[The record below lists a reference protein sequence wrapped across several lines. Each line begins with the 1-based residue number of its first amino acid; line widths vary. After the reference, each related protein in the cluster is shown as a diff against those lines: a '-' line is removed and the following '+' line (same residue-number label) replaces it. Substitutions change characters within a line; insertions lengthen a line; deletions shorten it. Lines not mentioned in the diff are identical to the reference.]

1 MTFKL
6 KIKSIKKPIEI
17 ECSKEKFKEILSNLE
32 KDIITC
38 GPITFAKSEFVYV
51 FIIAQ
56 D

>member
-32 KDIITC
+32 KDIINC
-38 GPITFAKSEFVYV
+38 GPVTFAKSEFVYV
-51 FIIAQ
+51 FITNP